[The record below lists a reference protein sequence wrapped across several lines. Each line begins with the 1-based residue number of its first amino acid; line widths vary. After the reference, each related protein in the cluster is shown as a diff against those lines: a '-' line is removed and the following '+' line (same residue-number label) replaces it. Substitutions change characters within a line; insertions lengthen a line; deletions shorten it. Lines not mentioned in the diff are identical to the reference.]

1 MPPLTPPHSDTT
13 DAGFSALFQLM
24 PDMAALA
31 TLDDDQLIDVNDNWC
46 AALGYERDESIGS
59 NCREL
64 RIWHDPDDLRQIR
77 AELLAG
83 HTVVDRP
90 VVLLTKAGTPVET
103 LLRARTLHIG
113 GQACILAVCQ
123 DITPRRRL
131 EKARQDA
138 AEAQRISEVMFST
151 AFHSSPEAITLSRLK
166 DGKLLAVNPAFV
178 TLTGWERDTAL
189 GTTAHALGLWPYP
202 EERVAIVELLQEHAV
217 LRDFQC
223 TLGTADGSHR
233 DCLVNAST
241 VDIAGQTCLI
251 CIIRDVTDQKAA
263 VASLHDSQNKFS
275 TIFNS
280 APFALALTRIRD
292 RAYLD
297 ANPAWERLFGCPRD
311 EIITRTSGEL
321 GCWLDPADY
330 DDLYACFATSDEVG
344 QREVRLRPIGRSGTA
359 NCLVSARRLRVRGE
373 DCALWSMVD
382 ISELRRVQAHIED
395 LNQSLER
402 RVAERTAELTKAL
415 GILHQTQEELIR
427 SEKMAALGSLVAGIA
442 HELNT
447 PIGNSVTVA
456 STLAARTDDLVAA
469 YSGGKLRRADFD
481 RFTEDARHAVD
492 LLMRSL
498 LRAEEL
504 VRSFKQV
511 AVDQTSEQR
520 RRFDLNE
527 VLREMAITI
536 SPMFKHGEFT
546 LEVREAGAFTLDS
559 YPGPLGQV
567 FTNLVTNALLH
578 AFEGRTRGR
587 ITVTPQVV
595 DPDTLQIEFAD
606 DGLGIPVA
614 DQRRIF
620 DPFFTTRLGRGGTGL
635 GLHIVYNLVTQV
647 LGGRITVHSS
657 PGAGTRFILTLPRTA
672 PARSEVRAATE
683 ATTGAGPG
691 LNFDDFGPII

>member
-1 MPPLTPPHSDTT
+1 MPATIPPRADIP
-13 DAGFSALFQLM
+13 DAGFTALFQLL

-31 TLDDDQLIDVNDNWC
+31 TLADDRLIDVNDNWC
-46 AALGYERDESIGS
+46 TALGYARKESIGQ
-59 NCREL
+59 NCHDL
-64 RIWHDPDDLRQIR
+64 RIWHDPNDLTRIR
-77 AELLAG
+77 AELQAG
-83 HTVVDRP
+83 HAVVDRP
-90 VVLLTKAGTPVET
+90 VVLLTKGGTPVET
-103 LLRARTLHIG
+103 LLRARTLSIG
-113 GQACILAVCQ
+113 GQSCLLAICQ
-123 DITPRRRL
+123 DITARRRL
-131 EKARQDA
+131 EKARQEA

-151 AFHSSPEAITLSRLK
+151 AFHSSPEAITLSRLR

-178 TLTGWERDTAL
+178 TLFGWERDAIL
-189 GTTAHALGLWPYP
+189 GHTAHDLGLWPYP

-217 LRDFQC
+217 LRDFKC
-223 TLGTADGSHR
+223 TLSTADTRYR
-233 DCLVNAST
+233 DCLINAST

-251 CIIRDVTDQKAA
+251 CIIRDVTDQNAA
-263 VASLHDSQNKFS
+263 VASLHDSQNKFA

-297 ANPAWERLFGCPRD
+297 ANPAWEHLFGCSRD

-330 DDLYACFATSDEVG
+330 DNLYGCFATRDEVE
-344 QREVRLRPIGRSGTA
+344 QREVRLRPIGRPGIA

-415 GILHQTQEELIR
+415 GILRQTQEDLIR

-456 STLAARTDDLVAA
+456 STLAARTDDLIAT
-469 YSGGKLRRADFD
+469 YSTGKLRRADFD
-481 RFTEDARHAVD
+481 RFTHGARQAVD

-498 LRAEEL
+498 IRAEEL

-520 RRFDLNE
+520 RRFELNE

-536 SPMFKHGEFT
+536 SPMFKHGDFT
-546 LEVREAGAFTLDS
+546 LEVIEAGTVTLDS

-578 AFEGRTRGR
+578 AFEGHRQGH
-587 ITVTPQVV
+587 ITVTPRLV
-595 DPDTLQIEFAD
+595 DGDSVQIDFAD
-606 DGLGIPVA
+606 DGLGIPA
-614 DQRRIF
+614 AEQRRIF

-657 PGAGTRFILTLPRTA
+657 PGNGTRFVVTLPLKA
-672 PARSEVRAATE
+672 PARSEGQTVADAT
-683 ATTGAGPG
+683 AGPG
-691 LNFDDFGPII
+691 PRLNFDDFGPII

>member
-1 MPPLTPPHSDTT
+1 MPPPATPPLNPAH
-13 DAGFSALFQLM
+13 AGFAALFRFL
-24 PDMAALA
+24 PDMVALA
-31 TLDDDQLIDVNDNWC
+31 TLDDDRLIDVNDNWS
-46 AALGYERDESIGS
+46 AALGYARDESVGHS
-59 NCREL
+59 CSDL
-64 RIWHDPDDLRQIR
+64 QLWHNPEDRAAIR

-83 HTVVDRP
+83 RDVVNRP
-90 VVLLTKAGTPVET
+90 VILVTKSGAPLEA
-103 LLRARTLHIG
+103 LLRARALEID

-123 DITPRRRL
+123 DITPQRRL
-131 EKARQDA
+131 EKARQEA

-151 AFHSSPEAITLSRLK
+151 AFHSSPEAITLSRLR

-263 VASLHDSQNKFS
+263 VANLHDSQNKFS

-280 APFALALTRIRD
+280 APFALALTRISD
-292 RAYLD
+292 RTYLD
-297 ANPAWERLFGCPRD
+297 ANPAWERLFDCPRD
-311 EIITRTSGEL
+311 EIINRTSGEL

-330 DDLYACFATSDEVG
+330 DDLYGCFATSDVVG
-344 QREVRLRPIGRSGTA
+344 QREVRLRPIGRPGIA
-359 NCLVSARRLRVRGE
+359 NCLVSARRLRVRDE

-395 LNQSLER
+395 LNQSLEL

-415 GILHQTQEELIR
+415 GILHQTQEELVR

-456 STLAARTDDLVAA
+456 STLAARTDDLISA
-469 YSGGKLRRADFD
+469 YSTGKLRRTDFD
-481 RFTEDARHAVD
+481 RFTQGTRQAVD

-520 RRFDLNE
+520 RRFELNE

-536 SPMFKHGEFT
+536 SPMFKHGDFT
-546 LEVREAGAFTLDS
+546 LDVLETAPFTLDS
-559 YPGPLGQV
+559 YPGPLGQI

-578 AFEGRTRGR
+578 AFEGLPRGS
-587 ITVTPQVV
+587 ITVTPRVMDEDSV
-595 DPDTLQIEFAD
+595 QIEFAD
-606 DGLGIPVA
+606 DGRGIPLA

-657 PGAGTRFILTLPRTA
+657 PGNGTRFVLALPRTA
-672 PARSEVRAATE
+672 PARGEGQTAAD
-683 ATTGAGPG
+683 AAASPGPG
-691 LNFDDFGPII
+691 LNFDDLGPII

>member
-1 MPPLTPPHSDTT
+1 MPPPATPQPDTT
-13 DAGFSALFQLM
+13 DASFSALFQLL
-24 PDMAALA
+24 PEMAAVA
-31 TLDDDQLIDVNDNWC
+31 TLDDDRLIDVNESWC
-46 AALGYERDESIGS
+46 AALGFGRDESVGS
-59 NCREL
+59 SCRDL
-64 RIWHDPDDLRQIR
+64 RIWQTPDDLTGIR

-83 HTVVDRP
+83 HDVIDRA
-90 VVLLTKAGTPVET
+90 VVLLTKTGTPVET
-103 LLRARTLHIG
+103 LLRARILHIDG
-113 GQACILAVCQ
+113 KACILAVCQ

-178 TLTGWERDTAL
+178 TLTGWTRDAAIA
-189 GTTAHALGLWPYP
+189 TTAHALGLWPYP

-223 TLGTADGSHR
+223 TLGTASGHHR

-251 CIIRDVTDQKAA
+251 CIIRDVTDQKAT
-263 VASLHDSQNKFS
+263 VANLHDSQNKFS

-280 APFALALTRIRD
+280 APFALALTRISD
-292 RAYLD
+292 RTYLD
-297 ANPAWERLFGCPRD
+297 ANPAWERLFGCTRD
-311 EIITRTSGEL
+311 DIIAHTSGEL
-321 GCWLDPADY
+321 GCWVDPADY
-330 DDLYACFATSDEVG
+330 DGLYDSFETSDVVR
-344 QREVRLRPIGRSGTA
+344 QREVRVRPIDGSDIA

-402 RVAERTAELTKAL
+402 RVVERTAELTKAL

-456 STLAARTDDLVAA
+456 TALAARTEDLIAA
-469 YSGGKLRRADFD
+469 YSDGKLRRTDFD
-481 RFTEDARHAVD
+481 RFTQSAGQAVD

-520 RRFDLNE
+520 RRFELNE

-536 SPMFKHGEFT
+536 SPMFKHGEIM
-546 LEVREAGAFTLDS
+546 LEVRETGPFTLDS

-578 AFEGRTRGR
+578 AFEGRSQGH
-587 ITVTPQVV
+587 ITITPHIV
-595 DPDTLQIEFAD
+595 DGDTLQIDFAD
-606 DGLGIPVA
+606 DGQGIPAA

-647 LGGRITVHSS
+647 LGGRITVQSA
-657 PGAGTRFILTLPRTA
+657 PGAGTHFVLTLPRIA
-672 PARSEVRAATE
+672 PAGGEDSTATE
-683 ATTGAGPG
+683 AAASPAPG
-691 LNFDDFGPII
+691 LNFEDFGPII